1 MFNLVNFKKIFDK
14 TREFLFVND
23 KEFKNSLSQYKMEL
37 DLITNESDFN
47 SKSAEINNKVA
58 KEIAIKGMVVS
69 HQKLERFQ
77 SSLANILKCAI
88 CLEKLQFP
96 LEVDE

>member
-77 SSLANILKCAI
+77 SSLANI
-88 CLEKLQFP
+88 
-96 LEVDE
+96 

>member
-1 MFNLVNFKKIFDK
+1 
-14 TREFLFVND
+14 
-23 KEFKNSLSQYKMEL
+23 
-37 DLITNESDFN
+37 
-47 SKSAEINNKVA
+47 
-58 KEIAIKGMVVS
+58 MVVG